1 MMNCPEDIAVLVLVE
16 VVAVVV
22 VLVVVEVVSVV
33 VDCSRFFC
41 SWKYKSNGIYIPLIQ
56 CVPQLDE
63 LLTAKRLVSYPPKTS
78 TAASTTSSGL
88 ILGIIVSFKV
98 IGEASK
104 PAKTKVPCCF
114 TH

>member
-22 VLVVVEVVSVV
+22 VLVAVVVVSVV
-33 VDCSRFFC
+33 VDCRRFFR
-41 SWKYKSNGIYIPLIQ
+41 SWKYRSKGVYILLTQ
-56 CVPQLDE
+56 CLPQLDE

-78 TAASTTSSGL
+78 TAASTNISGL

-98 IGEASK
+98 IGEPSN
-104 PAKTKVPCCF
+104 PAKTKSLLS
-114 TH
+114 